1 MHLVCKGNNSEYYP
15 FKKNVFQFKDSLQ
28 IYRQLA
34 EIKEDLVSK
43 GYWSASID
51 SIVKSGT
58 VYYAYLFI
66 GKQYNLKLSTD
77 SILPDALKAAKIK
90 NKTFSDNKTSIA
102 DYLQK
107 RNALLEYFE
116 NTGYPFAEI
125 TIDKPSIQNN
135 YLSGNLIIN
144 PKQKFYFDTIYIKS
158 KFKIAQKLVYRQIGI
173 KPGDV
178 FSGESLAQIDQ
189 NIQKMTFAGLW
200 KPSELEFFTDKVD
213 LYVYLKKQKS
223 NFFSGMLGFA
233 SDIDKPNR
241 LLLTGNIRLDLN
253 NSFGGGENIHLQW
266 ESYADSSLYLL
277 TGLRFPYL
285 FFVPLGLSAGFELD
299 KTSLDYLNINY
310 FFSMSYDFSPENG
323 ISIYYR
329 HKQSFLINNEQN
341 SNFADADNYILGMN
355 IRMDNTNRLFV
366 PRKGYKISISSG
378 YGSRNTELN
387 SKESIVEAEF
397 ILVYHWFVNKYF
409 NILLKNNSKGIFN
422 NEGFYENELF
432 KLGGINTIR
441 GFDEKSLISSAYTIF
456 TIEPRFF
463 IGNYSYLSVFTDY
476 VYFNTEGIEVKSNNS
491 GIGIGTG
498 ISINTKA
505 GMLRLNFA
513 VGNLNGN
520 IFQLSNTKVHIGYV
534 ARF

>member
-1 MHLVCKGNNSEYYP
+1 MHLVCKENNSEYYP

-28 IYRQLA
+28 LYRQLA
-34 EIKEDLVSK
+34 EIKEDLISK

-66 GKQYNLKLSTD
+66 GKQYNLKLSTG

-90 NKTFSDNKTSIA
+90 NKTFSDNKTSIV

-107 RNALLEYFE
+107 RKALLEYFE
-116 NTGYPFAEI
+116 NIGYPFAEI
-125 TIDKPSIQNN
+125 TIDKPFIQNN

-189 NIQKMTFAGLW
+189 NIQKMTFAGLQ
-200 KPSELEFFTDKVD
+200 KPSELEFFHDKVD

-241 LLLTGNIRLDLN
+241 LLFTGNIRLDLN
-253 NSFGGGENIHLQW
+253 NSFGIGENIHLQW
-266 ESYADSSLYLL
+266 ESYADSSQYLL
-277 TGLRFPYL
+277 SGLRFPYL

-310 FFSMSYDFSPENG
+310 SFSMSYDFSPENG
-323 ISIYYR
+323 ISIYFR
-329 HKQSFLINNEQN
+329 RKQSFLINNDQN

-355 IRMDNTNRLFV
+355 LRVDNTNRLFV
-366 PRKGYKISISSG
+366 PREGYKISISSG
-378 YGSRNTELN
+378 YGTRNTEQN
-387 SKESIVEAEF
+387 PKESIVEAQF
-397 ILVYHWFVNKYF
+397 AIVYYWFVNKYF

-432 KLGGINTIR
+432 KLGGINTVR

-463 IGNYSYLSVFTDY
+463 IGNYSYLSVFADY
-476 VYFNTEGIEVKSNNS
+476 VYFNTLGIEVKSSNS

-513 VGNLNGN
+513 VGSLNGN
-520 IFQLSNTKVHIGYV
+520 TFQLSNTKVHIGYV